1 MTKNMQAAFSSG
13 GGAPGQGMD
22 PSQYMQAMQQ
32 MMQDPSFV
40 EYSEKL
46 YSNMMKDPMMA
57 RVMQSMQNP
66 NARSQMESRM
76 AQLKED
82 PELKHVIE
90 DMEKAGPAA
99 ALGAAAAQ
107 EEVVEEEVDL
117 HGAVSSSDL
126 EACKELLKLGA
137 DVNEKDE
144 EGRSALHFACGYG
157 ELECAE

>member
-32 MMQDPSFV
+32 MMQDP
-40 EYSEKL
+40 
-46 YSNMMKDPMMA
+46 MMA

-82 PELKHVIE
+82 P
-90 DMEKAGPAA
+90 
-99 ALGAAAAQ
+99 
-107 EEVVEEEVDL
+107 
-117 HGAVSSSDL
+117 
-126 EACKELLKLGA
+126 
-137 DVNEKDE
+137 
-144 EGRSALHFACGYG
+144 
-157 ELECAE
+157 